1 MGLRRRMN
9 ALGNRDDEGAER
21 VSGGVGRDV
30 AAGPNTEVVTGDDAE
45 VGADARNGLDYVEP
59 SAEG

>member
-1 MGLRRRMN
+1 MN